1 MTSTHSGEEPRSNE
15 HGGGQRRDAAYDEG
29 YPDAPAHLP
38 LGRVAIVG
46 PGRLGTV
53 LAAAL
58 AQAGHTIASAGGG
71 GDAARDRFRRR
82 FPAATTVADSAA
94 AARGADLVV
103 VATPDDVVEPVVSAL
118 ARADAI
124 HVGQRVLHVA
134 GSLGLGPLRRAQL
147 AGARVA
153 ACHPAQTVPDADA
166 APEVLRGASWA
177 VTASNADRHW
187 ARAFVL
193 QVAGIPHD
201 VDDSRRALHHAA
213 LVVGSNA
220 VGAVVSVARELLRV
234 AGSDD
239 PATFLAALAH
249 ESIDNVVS
257 GGAGAITGPVA
268 RGDVGTLRRH
278 VEALEAEVPSL
289 ASAYRTLSGVVLGQ
303 VRPSLDLERARAV
316 EAALAPDTVAAS
328 SGPATSGGGRAGPT
342 ASGAGR
348 AGEG

>member
-1 MTSTHSGEEPRSNE
+1 MTSTHSGEDPRFRE
-15 HGGGQRRDAAYDEG
+15 HRGGKLRDAAYDG
-29 YPDAPAHLP
+29 RYSDAPRHLP
-38 LGRVAIVG
+38 LGRVSIVG

-53 LAAAL
+53 LAAGL

-71 GDAARDRFRRR
+71 GDAARDRFRTR
-82 FPAATTVADSAA
+82 FPAATTVADPVA
-94 AARGADLVV
+94 AARGADLVI

-118 ARADAI
+118 AQADAI
-124 HVGQRVLHVA
+124 HGGQRVLHVA

-147 AGARVA
+147 SGARVA

-166 APEVLRGASWA
+166 APEVLHGTLWA
-177 VTASNADRHW
+177 VTASNADRGW

-193 QVAGIPHD
+193 QLGGIPHD

-220 VGAVVSVARELLRV
+220 VGAAVSVARELLRA
-234 AGSDD
+234 AGSHD

-249 ESIDNVVS
+249 ESVDNVLS
-257 GGAGAITGPVA
+257 GGAAAITGPVA

-278 VEALEAEVPSL
+278 REALEAEMPML
-289 ASAYRTLSGVVLGQ
+289 ASAYRVLSGVVLGQ
-303 VRPSLDLERARAV
+303 VGAGLDLERAKAV
-316 EAALAPDTVAAS
+316 EAALAPGTACAG
-328 SGPATSGGGRAGPT
+328 SGPATSGVGEAGTT
-342 ASGAGR
+342 ASGADR